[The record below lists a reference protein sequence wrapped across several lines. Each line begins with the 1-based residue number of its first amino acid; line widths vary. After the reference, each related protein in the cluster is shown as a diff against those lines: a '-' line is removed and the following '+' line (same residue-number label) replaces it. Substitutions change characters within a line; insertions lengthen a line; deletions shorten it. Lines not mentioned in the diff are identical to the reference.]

1 MTTAKT
7 AILLVC
13 CVLLSGCA
21 YLSHR
26 ARDFSDMFTLAVED
40 KQVGCGLRCFYPF
53 GFCAGKGS
61 GYGLREGHIGRY
73 QYVEKGYSILAP
85 CFVIYTWESDFVPL
99 KDFRNK
105 GYYYDLRCLAPG
117 TSDVDSDGDYQAL
130 LEGLNVQANVGVFYG
145 LRAGINLPE
154 VLDLVVGL
162 SNYDLLGDDMVVAA
176 GKKRITELQTL
187 IQSKT
192 ASQGK

>member
-1 MTTAKT
+1 M
-7 AILLVC
+7 
-13 CVLLSGCA
+13 
-21 YLSHR
+21 
-26 ARDFSDMFTLAVED
+26 
-40 KQVGCGLRCFYPF
+40 
-53 GFCAGKGS
+53 
-61 GYGLREGHIGRY
+61 
-73 QYVEKGYSILAP
+73 
-85 CFVIYTWESDFVPL
+85 
-99 KDFRNK
+99 
-105 GYYYDLRCLAPG
+105 APG